1 VGWGQSDTYDP
12 STRVNFNPDWISEGI
27 DIDENAS
34 IANPAMMNENDF
46 TSSEFD
52 PVAWAVKFDEAM
64 KRGLEQGEWSE
75 AAGVITELWR
85 ELQDARVPEVDY
97 AQLKNYAEE
106 AAVEPYIRKYL
117 ALALVEKNLAVQ
129 DISTALNDLE
139 NYRQSNPEHDAELL
153 ANAGIIN
160 LHFKNDVTAA
170 ENVLAQLRVKAAQND
185 AAAIEQEKILAEMI
199 ERYGENFGIETNA
212 AAARQVLTAAASSA
226 TVSLFVENSPN
237 PFNPETLIRYEV
249 PDESTQEVSL
259 IIFNALGQRV
269 RILVNERKSPGS
281 YSVSW
286 DGRDDFAKSAASGV
300 YLLHVSIGNNILTR
314 KLMLL
319 R

>member
-1 VGWGQSDTYDP
+1 
-12 STRVNFNPDWISEGI
+12 
-27 DIDENAS
+27 
-34 IANPAMMNENDF
+34 
-46 TSSEFD
+46 
-52 PVAWAVKFDEAM
+52 
-64 KRGLEQGEWSE
+64 LE
-75 AAGVITELWR
+75 
-85 ELQDARVPEVDY
+85 
-97 AQLKNYAEE
+97 K
-106 AAVEPYIRKYL
+106 
-117 ALALVEKNLAVQ
+117 
-129 DISTALNDLE
+129 
-139 NYRQSNPEHDAELL
+139 YRQSNPGHDAELL
-153 ANAGIIN
+153 ANVGVIN
-160 LHFKNDVTAA
+160 LQFMNDLAAA
-170 ENVLAQLRVKAAQND
+170 ENVLSQLRAMAAQND
-185 AAAIEQEKILAEMI
+185 AAAAEQEKILAEMI

-212 AAARQVLTAAASSA
+212 DVARQVLTAAASSA

>member
-1 VGWGQSDTYDP
+1 MGCT
-12 STRVNFNPDWISEGI
+12 T
-27 DIDENAS
+27 
-34 IANPAMMNENDF
+34 ENDF

-139 NYRQSNPEHDAELL
+139 KYRQSNPEHDAELL
-153 ANAGIIN
+153 ANVGVIN
-160 LHFKNDVTAA
+160 LQFMNDLAAA

-199 ERYGENFGIETNA
+199 ERYAENFGIETNA

-226 TVSLFVENSPN
+226 TVSLFVENYPN
-237 PFNPETLIRYEV
+237 PFNPTTQIRFSLPAATRVEGIIYNIAGQAMRHLVDREFSTGQHTL
-249 PDESTQEVSL
+249 
-259 IIFNALGQRV
+259 
-269 RILVNERKSPGS
+269 
-281 YSVSW
+281 SW
-286 DGRDDFAKSAASGV
+286 DGRDDFGKTVASGT
-300 YLLHVSIGNNILTR
+300 YFLLLKTSSQHFTR
-314 KLMLL
+314 KLLLL